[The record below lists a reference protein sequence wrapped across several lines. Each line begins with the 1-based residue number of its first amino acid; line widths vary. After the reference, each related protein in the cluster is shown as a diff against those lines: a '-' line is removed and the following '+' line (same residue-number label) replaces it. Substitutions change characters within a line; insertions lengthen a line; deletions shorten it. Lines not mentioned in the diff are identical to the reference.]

1 MKLKKILI
9 VDDADFMRE
18 MIEDMLD
25 QKGYKVVGHAFN
37 GKEAVAKYKQ
47 LTKNGLKPNIVIMD
61 LVLPEKDGILA
72 TKEIIDYDKDAKIL
86 IVSALSAPEI
96 IKEALELGAKGY
108 IPKPITIKKLLSAL
122 TDALS

>member
-25 QKGYKVVGHAFN
+25 PKHYKVVGHAFN

-47 LTKNGLKPNIVIMD
+47 LTKNGLKPNIVLMD
-61 LVLPEKDGILA
+61 LVLPEKDGLLA
-72 TKEIIDYDKDAKIL
+72 TKEILDYDKEAKIL
-86 IVSALSAPEI
+86 IVSALNAPEI
-96 IKEALELGAKGY
+96 IKGALEVGAKGY
-108 IPKPITIKKLLSAL
+108 IHKPITIIKLLSAL
-122 TDALS
+122 TDVL